1 MIASADTTAAGP
13 PRASIGFM
21 DMDMEGWV
29 VLLRD
34 TGAWKA
40 ETQATLAMR
49 SLSIFFSMF
58 N

>member
-1 MIASADTTAAGP
+1 
-13 PRASIGFM
+13 M

>member
-1 MIASADTTAAGP
+1 
-13 PRASIGFM
+13 M

-40 ETQATLAMR
+40 EAQARLATRSVAIIAATGAGGVKQMR
-49 SLSIFFSMF
+49 LLLDPS
-58 N
+58 